1 MRVRELSVFL
11 PCFDEEANVARTVE
25 RALAVLRERDLD
37 RFEVIVV
44 NDGSRD
50 RTGVVADTLAEEY
63 DEVRVAHHIENQ
75 GYGAALR
82 TGFDAAKFPWVFFTD
97 GDGQFD
103 LAEIDGFLAA
113 ADDVE
118 VVIGYRLQ
126 RADHFGRRV
135 NTWLWSLAV
144 RTLFRLRVR
153 DVDCAFKLLSRH
165 SLDEVGPLT
174 ASGAVIST
182 ELLVGIRRA
191 GLAITQIGVHHLPR
205 QAGSPTGAS
214 LKVILRALRELVVLR
229 IETSRRRRHARRSGA

>member
-11 PCFDEEANVARTVE
+11 PCYQEEGNVARTVE

-37 RFEVIVV
+37 RFEIIVV

-50 RTGVVADTLAEEY
+50 RTGAIADALAADH
-63 DEVRVAHHIENQ
+63 DEVRVAHHVHNQ

-82 TGFDAAKFPWVFFTD
+82 TGFSEAKFPWVFFTD

-103 LAEIDGFLAA
+103 LNEIDAFLAA
-113 ADDVE
+113 ADEVE
-118 VVIGYRLQ
+118 VVIGYRLR
-126 RADHFGRRV
+126 RADHVGRRM

-153 DVDCAFKLLSRH
+153 DIDCAFKLLSRH
-165 SLDEVGPLT
+165 ALDEVGPLT

-182 ELLVGIRRA
+182 ELLVGVRRA
-191 GLAITQIGVHHLPR
+191 GLPIREIGVHHYPR
-205 QAGSPTGAS
+205 QAGAPTGAS
-214 LKVILRALRELVVLR
+214 INVILRALRELVQLR
-229 IETSRRRRHARRSGA
+229 LKTLRRA

>member
-25 RALAVLRERDLD
+25 RALAVLRERDLE
-37 RFEVIVV
+37 RFEIIVV
-44 NDGSRD
+44 DDGSRD
-50 RTGVVADTLAEEY
+50 RTGAVADALAEEH
-63 DEVRVAHHIENQ
+63 DEVSVAHHVQNQ

-144 RTLFRLRVR
+144 RSLFRLRVR
-153 DVDCAFKLLSRH
+153 DIDCAFKLLSRH
-165 SLDEVGPLT
+165 VLDEVGPLT

-182 ELLVGIRRA
+182 ELLVGVRRA
-191 GLAITQIGVHHLPR
+191 GLAIRELGVHHYPR
-205 QAGSPTGAS
+205 QAGAPTGAS
-214 LKVILRALRELVVLR
+214 VNVILRALRELVQLR
-229 IETSRRRRHARRSGA
+229 VKTWRRA

>member
-44 NDGSRD
+44 DDGSRD
-50 RTGVVADTLAEEY
+50 RTGAIADDLAEQHE
-63 DEVRVAHHIENQ
+63 EVRVVHHAQNQ

-82 TGFDAAKFPWVFFTD
+82 SGFEAAKFSWVFFTD

-103 LAEIDGFLAA
+103 LGEIVGFLTAA
-113 ADDVE
+113 ETVD
-118 VVIGYRLQ
+118 VVIGYRLE

-144 RTLFRLRVR
+144 RALLRLRVR
-153 DVDCAFKLLSRH
+153 DIDCAFKLLSRDA
-165 SLDEVGPLT
+165 LDRVGPLT

-182 ELLVGIRRA
+182 ELLVGVRRA
-191 GLAITQIGVHHLPR
+191 GLAIREIGVRHYPR
-205 QAGSPTGAS
+205 QGGAPTGAS
-214 LKVILRALRELVVLR
+214 IGVILRALRELVQLR
-229 IETSRRRRHARRSGA
+229 VRRTRAS

>member
-11 PCFDEEANVARTVE
+11 PCYEEEGNVGRTVE
-25 RALAVLRERDLD
+25 RAIAVLRERDLD
-37 RFEVIVV
+37 RFEIIIV

-50 RTGVVADTLAEEY
+50 RTGAIADSLAGKY
-63 DEVRVAHHIENQ
+63 DEVRVAHHVQNQ

-82 TGFDAAKFPWVFFTD
+82 TGFAEAKFPWVFFTD

-103 LAEIDGFLAA
+103 LNEIDGFLAA
-113 ADDVE
+113 ADEVE
-118 VVIGYRLQ
+118 VVIGYRLR

-165 SLDEVGPLT
+165 ALDEVGPLN

-182 ELLVGIRRA
+182 ELLVGVRRA
-191 GLAITQIGVHHLPR
+191 DLAVREIGVRHYPR
-205 QAGSPTGAS
+205 QAGAPTGAS
-214 LKVILRALRELVVLR
+214 IRVILRALRELVEL
-229 IETSRRRRHARRSGA
+229 RRRAGRVS

>member
-11 PCFDEEANVARTVE
+11 PCYEEEGNVARTVE

-37 RFEVIVV
+37 RFEIIVV
-44 NDGSRD
+44 DDGSRD
-50 RTGVVADTLAEEY
+50 GTGALADALAEEH
-63 DEVRVAHHIENQ
+63 DEVRVSHHVQNQ

-118 VVIGYRLQ
+118 VVVGYRLQ

-144 RTLFRLRVR
+144 RSLFRLRVR
-153 DVDCAFKLLSRH
+153 DIDCAFKLLSRH
-165 SLDEVGPLT
+165 ALDEVGPLT

-182 ELLVGIRRA
+182 ELLVGVRRS
-191 GLAITQIGVHHLPR
+191 GLAITEIGVHHYPR
-205 QAGSPTGAS
+205 QAGAPTGAS
-214 LKVILRALRELVVLR
+214 VNVILRALRELVQLR
-229 IETSRRRRHARRSGA
+229 LRTRRRATR

>member
-11 PCFDEEANVARTVE
+11 PCYEEEGNVARTVE
-25 RALAVLRERDLD
+25 RAVAALRERDLD
-37 RFEVIVV
+37 RFEIIVV

-50 RTGVVADTLAEEY
+50 RTGAIADALAGEY
-63 DEVRVAHHIENQ
+63 DEVRVAHHAQNQ
-75 GYGAALR
+75 GYGGALR
-82 TGFDAAKFPWVFFTD
+82 TGFAEAKFPWVFFTD

-103 LAEIDGFLAA
+103 LAEIDGFLTA
-113 ADDVE
+113 ADDAE

-153 DVDCAFKLLSRH
+153 DIDCAFKLLSRRA
-165 SLDEVGPLT
+165 LDEVGPLT

-182 ELLVGIRRA
+182 ELLVGVRRA
-191 GLAITQIGVHHLPR
+191 GIPIREIGVHHYPR
-205 QAGSPTGAS
+205 QAGAPTGAS
-214 LKVILRALRELVVLR
+214 VNVILRALRELVQLR
-229 IETSRRRRHARRSGA
+229 IRSRRR

>member
-11 PCFDEEANVARTVE
+11 PCYEEEGNVARTVE
-25 RALAVLRERDLD
+25 RAVAVLRDRDLD
-37 RFEVIVV
+37 RFEIIIV

-50 RTGVVADTLAEEY
+50 HTGAIADALAGEY
-63 DEVRVAHHIENQ
+63 DEVRVAHHGQNQ

-82 TGFDAAKFPWVFFTD
+82 TGFTESKFAWVFVTD

-103 LAEIDGFLAA
+103 LAEIDGFLTAA
-113 ADDVE
+113 EDVD
-118 VVIGYRLQ
+118 VVIGYRLH

-135 NTWLWSLAV
+135 NTWLWSVAV

-153 DVDCAFKLLSRH
+153 DVDCAFKLLSRRA
-165 SLDEVGPLT
+165 LDEVEPLT

-182 ELLVGIRRA
+182 ELLVGVRRA
-191 GLAITQIGVHHLPR
+191 GLTIREIGVHHLPR

-214 LKVILRALRELVVLR
+214 LKVILRALRELVQLR
-229 IETSRRRRHARRSGA
+229 MRTWRTRRDAPRSRA

>member
-11 PCFDEEANVARTVE
+11 PCYEEEGNVARTVE
-25 RALAVLRERDLD
+25 RAVAALRERDLD
-37 RFEVIVV
+37 RFEIIVV

-50 RTGVVADTLAEEY
+50 RTGAIADALAGEY
-63 DEVRVAHHIENQ
+63 DEVRVAHHAQNQ
-75 GYGAALR
+75 GYGGALR
-82 TGFDAAKFPWVFFTD
+82 TGFAEAKFPWVFFTD

-103 LAEIDGFLAA
+103 LAEIDGFLTA
-113 ADDVE
+113 ADDAE

-153 DVDCAFKLLSRH
+153 DIDCAFKLLSRRA
-165 SLDEVGPLT
+165 LDEVGPLT

-182 ELLVGIRRA
+182 ELLVGVRRA
-191 GLAITQIGVHHLPR
+191 GIPILEIGVHHYPR
-205 QAGSPTGAS
+205 QAGAPTGAS
-214 LKVILRALRELVVLR
+214 VNVILRALRELVQLR
-229 IETSRRRRHARRSGA
+229 IRSRRR

>member
-11 PCFDEEANVARTVE
+11 PCYEEEGSVARTVE
-25 RALAVLRERDLD
+25 RAVAVLRDRDLD

-50 RTGVVADTLAEEY
+50 RTGAIADALAAEH
-63 DEVRVAHHIENQ
+63 DEVRVAHHVQNQ

-82 TGFDAAKFPWVFFTD
+82 TGFAESKFPWVFFTD

-103 LAEIDGFLAA
+103 LDEIDGFLAA

-153 DVDCAFKLLSRH
+153 DVDCAFKLLSRRA
-165 SLDEVGPLT
+165 LDQVGQLT

-182 ELLVGIRRA
+182 ELLVGVRRA
-191 GLAITQIGVHHLPR
+191 GISAREIGVHHYPR
-205 QAGSPTGAS
+205 QAGAPTGAS
-214 LKVILRALRELVVLR
+214 MKVILRALRELAQLR
-229 IETSRRRRHARRSGA
+229 LKTWRRASS